1 MLPLQL
7 TGLLLATSILFRTKV
22 FVVHAGHSL
31 QQQPLN
37 HHMLLQMESLPF
49 TSFQSSN
56 SLLAQALM
64 ETLDAMVVGTTMLGT
79 T

>member
-1 MLPLQL
+1 MLIQL
-7 TGLLLATSILFRTKV
+7 IGVRDVLLMLSETKV
-22 FVVHAGHSL
+22 VVVHAGHSL
-31 QQQPLN
+31 QHQPLN